1 MDQRAARPPA
11 AAAAREAA
19 LGAAEER
26 DPLRLDVDGLA
37 YALDRPPGKSGTRV
51 VASVALVG
59 GGAAPLVD
67 RVDLY
72 AFRSRR
78 AFAALVGDAF
88 GRPPDAVL
96 GHLAALLDQVERAV
110 PAQERAQQVAL
121 TGPRRA
127 AAERLLEAPGLL
139 DRAADA
145 IESLGYVGEGRNR
158 RLAYLVATSRLLP
171 RPLSAILRAPA
182 GAGKSTLLERVSAL
196 MPEESIE
203 QLSRLTPHALY
214 YLGADCLRHRLVL
227 VDEQAGASEADY
239 PIRTLQSQGYLRM
252 KLVLKGKTE
261 TFTVN
266 GPVSIMSGTTATDL
280 NPENTSR
287 VLELLLDDSPE
298 QTRAIQEA
306 QRQVW
311 AGEARPA
318 ADVAPWRDAQRLLE
332 PMEVVAPFAT
342 RLSFPA
348 RSTRDRREQEKL
360 LGLVASHALLHQR
373 RRERDDQGRLVAR
386 VDDYRAVYEL
396 YWPLI
401 EGQVEDLSP
410 RAAALYRALA
420 RREGST
426 PVARREAAALLG
438 WTYTTTRRALDEL
451 MAHELVKLVE
461 GDAPRRYR
469 VLDAAAAAPA
479 GVTGLVHPDSLD
491 DAAAAPALAPEPSRA
506 RGRRRSTPTRT
517 RT

>member
-1 MDQRAARPPA
+1 MTSRAARPPA
-11 AAAAREAA
+11 SSTAAPAEPDADPGAA
-19 LGAAEER
+19 LGAAADR
-26 DPLRLDVDGLA
+26 DPLRLEVDALA
-37 YALDRPPGKSGTRV
+37 YVLDRPPSKAATKV
-51 VASVALVG
+51 VASVALAG
-59 GGAAPLVD
+59 SSAAPLVD

-78 AFAALVGDAF
+78 AFASLVGDAF
-88 GRPPDAVL
+88 GRPVDAVL

-110 PAQERAQQVAL
+110 PAQARAQPVAL
-121 TGPRRA
+121 TAVRRA
-127 AAERLLEAPGLL
+127 AAERLLEASGLL

-145 IESLGYVGEGRNR
+145 VEALGYVGERRNR

-196 MPEESIE
+196 VPEESVE

-298 QTRAIQEA
+298 QTRAVQEA
-306 QRQVW
+306 QRRVW
-311 AGEARPA
+311 AGEARAGP
-318 ADVAPWRDAQRLLE
+318 DVALWRDAQRLLE
-332 PMEVVAPFAT
+332 PLEVVVPFAT

-373 RRERDDQGRLVAR
+373 LRERDDEGRLVAR

-420 RREGST
+420 RREGGS
-426 PVARREAAALLG
+426 PVGRREAAALAG
-438 WTYTTTRRALDEL
+438 PTRRSGA
-451 MAHELVKLVE
+451 
-461 GDAPRRYR
+461 
-469 VLDAAAAAPA
+469 
-479 GVTGLVHPDSLD
+479 
-491 DAAAAPALAPEPSRA
+491 
-506 RGRRRSTPTRT
+506 RSTSSSRT
-517 RT
+517 SW